1 MRQGAG
7 SSWSNRLI
15 AAKAVTR
22 SIKILIRCILCGR
35 ILDIASGFVKM
46 GVVNLSWLFGLTA
59 FLARL
64 RCRYSTST
72 LVQNDQWN
80 AFMNASFAPTIRHD
94 WTRPEITALFA
105 LPFSDLMFQAQ
116 SVHRAHFNPNEVQ
129 VSTLCSIKTG
139 ACPEDCA
146 YCPQSA
152 RYDTGLERE
161 KLMAVEKVIEEAK
174 AAKAS
179 GATRFCMGAA
189 WRSPKNKDMPYV
201 TTMVQGVKAL
211 GLETCMTL
219 GMLDESQAQEL
230 ADAGLDYYNHNLDTS
245 PEYYGE
251 IITTRTY
258 QDRLA
263 TLDNVRKAGMK
274 VCCGGIVGMGEEESD
289 RAGLLQQLANMPEH
303 PESVPINMLVKVGGT
318 PLENEADLDPFDFLR
333 TIAVAR
339 ILMPQSHVRLSAG
352 REQMNEQTQAMAFLA
367 GANSIFYGEKLLT
380 TPNPEAN
387 KDMQLFKKLGIK
399 PEAYEVHEDESE
411 QEASIVHQL
420 QEAAMDSMFYNA
432 AK

>member
-1 MRQGAG
+1 
-7 SSWSNRLI
+7 
-15 AAKAVTR
+15 
-22 SIKILIRCILCGR
+22 
-35 ILDIASGFVKM
+35 
-46 GVVNLSWLFGLTA
+46 
-59 FLARL
+59 
-64 RCRYSTST
+64 
-72 LVQNDQWN
+72 
-80 AFMNASFAPTIRHD
+80 MNASFAPHVRHD
-94 WTRPEITALFA
+94 WSRAEILELFA
-105 LPFSDLMFQAQ
+105 LPFSDLMFRAQ
-116 SVHRAHFNPNEVQ
+116 SMHRTYFNPNEVQ

-189 WRSPKNKDMPYV
+189 WRSPKNRDMPYV
-201 TTMVQGVKAL
+201 TTMVKGVKAL

-219 GMLDESQAQEL
+219 GMLDQGQAQEL

-245 PEYYGE
+245 PEFYGE

-258 QDRLA
+258 QDRLQ
-263 TLDNVRKAGMK
+263 TLANVRKAGMK
-274 VCCGGIVGMGEEESD
+274 VCCGGILGMGEEQSD

-318 PLENEADLDPFDFLR
+318 PLADEADLDPFEFIR

-339 ILMPQSHVRLSAG
+339 ILMPKSHVRLSAG
-352 REQMNEQTQAMAFLA
+352 REQMSEQTQAMAFLA

-387 KDMQLFKKLGIK
+387 KDMQLFNKLGIK

-411 QEASIVHQL
+411 QEAALVNKL
-420 QEAAMDSMFYNA
+420 QEAALDSMFYNA